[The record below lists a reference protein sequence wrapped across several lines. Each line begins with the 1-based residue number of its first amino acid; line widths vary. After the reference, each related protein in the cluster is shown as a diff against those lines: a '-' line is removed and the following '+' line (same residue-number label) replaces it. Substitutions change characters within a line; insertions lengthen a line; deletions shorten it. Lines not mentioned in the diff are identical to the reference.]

1 MDSWSGVIEITILGV
16 IIVVVESALNL
27 IIIKFK
33 IRLNQKMKW
42 IILGVVLHSSSS
54 EPSLQSKIESHFLFA
69 SIHISSHLNWFSR
82 QSAFQ
87 RKKKKYYFENYT
99 TKTRKKNELPELVIK
114 GTSSVVVSWNE
125 NVVSSMSP
133 LPESE
138 SIVDINMFALF
149 VIVSIFVVVKSFE
162 FVSKIKLETVVSS
175 LLINDDVSA
184 FEIVVSS
191 KFNIDENDVA
201 ISMSSSSCCL
211 DEKLIVSFTY
221 DSKVV
226 SLFSFIWVDSCKI
239 WVVFSS
245 FVEII
250 VSSLKVVST
259 FSLVIRPSEF
269 SSVLEKTE
277 DKLLSSVIVILF
289 KLSIS
294 DSDVGWVSSFCCSV
308 LSKLF
313 SSYFI

>member
-1 MDSWSGVIEITILGV
+1 MIFKTI
-16 IIVVVESALNL
+16 S
-27 IIIKFK
+27 F
-33 IRLNQKMKW
+33 
-42 IILGVVLHSSSS
+42 S
-54 EPSLQSKIESHFLFA
+54 E
-69 SIHISSHLNWFSR
+69 
-82 QSAFQ
+82 
-87 RKKKKYYFENYT
+87 KKNKYYFENFT

-114 GTSSVVVSWNE
+114 DTSSVVVSWNE

-175 LLINDDVSA
+175 LFINDDVSA

-201 ISMSSSSCCL
+201 ISISSSSCCL

-239 WVVFSS
+239 WVVFSL

-294 DSDVGWVSSFCCSV
+294 DSDVGRVSSFCCSV

-313 SSYFI
+313 SVLI